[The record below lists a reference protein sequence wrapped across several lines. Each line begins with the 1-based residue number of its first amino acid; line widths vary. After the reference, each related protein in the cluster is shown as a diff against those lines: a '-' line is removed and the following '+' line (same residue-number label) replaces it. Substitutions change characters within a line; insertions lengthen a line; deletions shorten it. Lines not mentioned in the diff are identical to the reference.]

1 MGILILFVRVQWL
14 FSMDRIWRFLGL
26 LLATCALFVSAGCV
40 ASDTTEQFYP
50 SGHSTA
56 FQQIHIK
63 NMINILDNSGLKPP
77 ENFTDDESGW
87 SDYLEH
93 LCKDASENVI
103 NTYCHRQG
111 DWLLIEHER
120 FSGPD
125 YIIVSYD
132 AFPYTVHDLTIFK
145 PPIPPIHGLDDVGVY
160 RFPENISFS
169 AGGSK
174 ELGQIQASGMTY
186 IYKVKIPGEIIEHN
200 CGLVG
205 PDGLTV
211 DALAQAATGEP
222 VHIKTRDLNT
232 SQLTII
238 VFGGLFLFLIMD
250 LSAILVTNEWL
261 RRRRAAARKLMSG
274 GSVEAQEAAIFKR
287 QGGLSGYQVYKV
299 GDDKKIK
306 P

>member
-1 MGILILFVRVQWL
+1 MKLNRFRLIGPILLF
-14 FSMDRIWRFLGL
+14 ITIFLS
-26 LLATCALFVSAGCV
+26 FGCI
-40 ASDTTEQFYP
+40 ASDTTEKFYP

-63 NMINILDNSGLKPP
+63 NMITILDNSGLRPP
-77 ENFTDDESGW
+77 ENYTDDTEGW
-87 SDYLEH
+87 SDYLEY

-132 AFPYTVHDLTIFK
+132 AFPYTVHDLTIFR
-145 PPIPPIHGLDDVGVY
+145 PPIPPISGLDDVGVY

-169 AGGSK
+169 SGETK
-174 ELGQIQASGMTY
+174 ELSQIQASGMTY
-186 IYKVKIPGEIIEHN
+186 IYKVKIPGEVIEHN
-200 CGLVG
+200 CGSIG

-211 DALAQAATGEP
+211 DALAQASSGEP

-232 SQLTII
+232 AQLTII

-261 RRRRAAARKLMSG
+261 RRRRAAARRLMSG
-274 GSVEAQEAAIFKR
+274 GSIEAQEAAIFKR
-287 QGGLSGYQVYKV
+287 QKGLSGYQVYKA
-299 GDDKKIK
+299 GAGGDKKIK